1 MSLAS
6 PASGQV
12 VTGVL
17 GFLVVAAMGVAL
29 FFLLRSLNKQLRK
42 VVPPPSWR
50 EQAGQAP
57 PPGGQAE
64 PGEPE
69 PAEPAGPGE
78 NKHFQQNGTRLT

>member
-6 PASGQV
+6 PASSQV

-17 GFLVVAAMGVAL
+17 GFLVVAAMGLAL

-42 VVPPPSWR
+42 VVPAPTWR

-57 PPGGQAE
+57 PPGQPEPGEEPPGEPAE
-64 PGEPE
+64 PGED
-69 PAEPAGPGE
+69 
-78 NKHFQQNGTRLT
+78 KHFQQNGTRLT

>member
-42 VVPPPSWR
+42 VIPAPGWR
-50 EQAGQAP
+50 QQAGQAGQAP
-57 PPGGQAE
+57 PPGGPA
-64 PGEPE
+64 G
-69 PAEPAGPGE
+69 PAEPAAAE
-78 NKHFQQNGTRLT
+78 DKHFQQNGTRLN